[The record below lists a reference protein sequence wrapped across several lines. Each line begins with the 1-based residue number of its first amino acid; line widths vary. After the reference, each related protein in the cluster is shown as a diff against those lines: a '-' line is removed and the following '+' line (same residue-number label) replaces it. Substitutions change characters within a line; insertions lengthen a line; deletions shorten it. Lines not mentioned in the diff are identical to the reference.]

1 MEMFKKTFTSE
12 EFRVYRL
19 IGLPIP
25 DSKREQ
31 FINLSFIKPTNLE
44 MNSILKDNDKKSSWT
59 NIILIL
65 HSKA

>member
-1 MEMFKKTFTSE
+1 MFKKTFTSE

-19 IGLPIP
+19 IGLTIP

-31 FINLSFIKPTNLE
+31 FINLSFINPTNLE